1 MAVQRIHVVIS
12 GRVQGVGYRYFCQI
26 TAQELGLIGWARNRA
41 DGSVELEAQGAAAV
55 LNTLQQQLSD
65 GPPMARVDRV
75 DVETIESLPDETQF
89 RIRY

>member
-75 DVETIESLPDETQF
+75 DVETIEPLPDETQF

>member
-41 DGSVELEAQGAAAV
+41 DGGVELEAQGVAAV

-75 DVETIESLPDETQF
+75 DVETIEPLPDETQF